1 MHNEGIHNVATIFLS
16 DKILHHDVLEK
27 KIVVSSSLRHDP
39 PAPELDMFEGC
50 STIGTRVLTF
60 RPLKNAVLA
69 EHMCAS
75 G

>member
-1 MHNEGIHNVATIFLS
+1 MHNECIHNVARIFFS
-16 DKILHHDVLEK
+16 DKTLHHDVLEK
-27 KIVVSSSLRHDP
+27 KIVVSSSLRNDLP
-39 PAPELDMFEGC
+39 VPELDMFEGC

-69 EHMCAS
+69 EHMFAS